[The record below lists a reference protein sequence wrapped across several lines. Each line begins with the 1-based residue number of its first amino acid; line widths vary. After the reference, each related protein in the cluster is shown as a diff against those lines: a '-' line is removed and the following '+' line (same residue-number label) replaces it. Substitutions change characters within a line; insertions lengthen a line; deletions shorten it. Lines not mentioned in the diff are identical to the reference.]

1 MQLSKIIYGRLSLDY
16 VWTIVLILPFTIFT
30 VIILKNVFILNYLHY
45 FYVQYSIFVSFNIF
59 KCILIMYQTSQKYFL
74 NMVINYN
81 EYLLLI
87 SVGSDTERRVKIII
101 QYFSALFKVLF

>member
-1 MQLSKIIYGRLSLDY
+1 
-16 VWTIVLILPFTIFT
+16 
-30 VIILKNVFILNYLHY
+30 
-45 FYVQYSIFVSFNIF
+45 
-59 KCILIMYQTSQKYFL
+59 
-74 NMVINYN
+74 MVINYN